1 MVANDNSN
9 FADDPSGINWAKVV
23 ADGEG
28 AQVTPPVQAP
38 PITED
43 DPTGIDWHKVVAGG
57 NDPEQNLRTS
67 MYSGMQYQPDRMA
80 KAVPMAA
87 AQGISPDMAYRQM
100 DDKDW
105 TQGAMF
111 DENNYQQLIKDYP
124 KLSNFL
130 SDQNNAAISHDDIGP
145 LQKLEDWGNQWA
157 ADNKGKSAYEMMEND
172 PLNPLSRLQ
181 ALASATG
188 GGFGLVA
195 RGLGQALLNTSSLGN
210 LPGASPVDK
219 FLMQGT
225 GLAGKGLLG
234 FANFMEGQAKEF
246 APQNQD
252 LLNKAL
258 GLGGS
263 LVPLAVG
270 GPLAMGSQMMGQT
283 YEHAD
288 QMKLPLNSPRVNGAA
303 LLSGIIGTF
312 GGMMVGKAAGAV
324 IPEAAGVY
332 AGNMAD
338 KARQLVNAT
347 PGSAREAMV
356 NRTMDYATSLIHAV
370 AGFAGYTLAQNSVFR
385 GVLQDQSTQYSTG
398 VAEAAK
404 EGGAFGLITAMM
416 GHGAALINNYHDTVS
431 QPEMT
436 RESLRQAGE
445 LVQESKLQG
454 RSPQKMN
461 DYLNQ
466 QLGDNSLYVRP
477 ANFQTFFSKLPPETQ
492 GEITKNM
499 PEIPDQLSNALKTGE
514 DMEINQADYH
524 TYIQPHGPA
533 LDDWMRLAPEHFSV
547 GDQAEYQKHMDEV
560 QAAQEEETP
569 SGRGSGQVYDRMYDQ
584 LQQPVGERIAPT
596 GMPHIADTYATAIQ
610 NSYDALVENYGHIP
624 GAKDFIDSFLG
635 NAKILR
641 EYPHMMASRIK
652 STDDDLWLDQMRNL
666 AKKSGNTSKAP
677 TPLIDFLK
685 KKGIQEGSNAAQTL
699 ESLGI
704 TKQTHRALFRK
715 APEEAGNDMFPG
727 TKTKSDKHGITDFSD
742 IDVNDLN
749 NELGDHG
756 YQFREGEQHGADP
769 DAVADALRR
778 ESFGEGQKRDDIQA
792 RDQALEELSNA
803 LDQEG
808 IDLTTATNDQIRAAL
823 DRLSSAYSKQNG
835 QEFFQSA
842 YHGGPHDFDKFTLD
856 HIGKGEGAQ
865 AYGWGLYFADKKGIA
880 EYYRQGLSSPFT
892 LDGEPFGGGRG
903 KGGSYHVWLKSAVGE
918 TTFESLKSGKITQ
931 DEAVKKLEAS
941 LSDRQ
946 ADLSEIEGKTRQ
958 EGKKDT
964 LRGKIDLIKQD
975 IDIFKRLKP
984 SKGQLYEAQIPDD
997 HNLLNWDKTY
1007 DEQSPEVKKV
1017 LEAAGIK
1024 APEKPP
1030 APKDAVLATVVKKAL
1045 ALNEGN
1051 PRNIGLVVDNDQQL
1065 YNAILSKMEKEG
1077 IDPEKVSPGAYVEK
1091 NAAQYLKALQDNAD
1105 FTGQKIYNQI
1115 AKKHAV
1121 EDEAPGW
1128 NTASRDTEDT
1138 PWSGHKGASLELN
1151 GRGVKGIKFLDGGS
1165 RADGEGTSNYVIFD
1179 DSAIKILKKF
1189 YQGDGDGA
1197 RGSVSFGPNQETV
1210 IRLFSR
1216 ERLDTLLHEMG
1227 HVYFTALRHIAELPG
1242 AEGAAEDVKALKDW
1256 AKQDTDYIHRYVTK
1270 FSPYEVRE
1278 MPNGSYKVFANGQEP
1293 DEEQVADDTKTGAER
1308 FAAAQNERIQ
1318 KQYQDLGGEE
1328 FLKNISYGSYT
1339 EGDLERHIQTGYEE
1353 KMADAMLSYVR
1364 DGEAPSAEIKPA
1376 FDKFKAWVTRL
1387 YAGERDTLPKI
1398 NPEVKQVFDRM
1409 FATESQI
1416 QKMKAQPEFNIDPA
1430 ISSFLN
1436 KVDQTRYQ
1444 RSWSRMV
1451 SEAQDRLF
1459 RQAMK
1464 QSEVAGGK
1472 EYKEARASF
1481 KEEAQAQADS
1491 EQRFKAADQ
1500 IRSAGGLSRD
1510 GLTKLFG
1517 KEVLK
1522 KEYLGV
1528 HGLLAKRGEKGID
1541 PQMMATITGY
1551 RSAKEMVDTFMNMPK
1566 KADYVNQLTDNLMVE
1581 RKGDMLKDG
1590 TIEREAVEAYHNNM
1604 RAEVLGFEMKKLAA
1618 LAKIDA
1624 PSPEMM
1630 KVRATTMLGDRV
1642 LKDVRPYSFYRAEV
1656 NAARDVGKNL
1666 AKKNFEAAAV
1676 AKAKQLLNHHLYKMS
1691 TDAKASMNRTLEKWG
1706 DVLRR
1711 SDDKLAKKYD
1721 IDYIYAARK
1730 IASDHGFPVKSNFF
1744 DFATWQKNLEANDPE
1759 TAKILNDT
1767 LSVAQMGDK
1776 TPFNAM
1782 TWNDFQTL
1790 RDDIGCLIEQAN
1802 GQRTQTL
1809 EGQKIEREFVRN
1821 KIVDSLADHSP
1832 VMKFDDLHHQ
1842 SESKSDARK
1851 KLGVGLTMHFMRMES
1866 WVTLMDGGRFD
1877 GPIRKYAYQPV
1888 RKANDV
1894 YLSKTT
1900 EATNLARETL
1910 GHVDLLGD
1918 KIYAPEL
1925 KVYDKSG
1932 EPINNGQGYTFA
1944 NKGEV
1949 IGAILHHGNGFE
1961 PGSNGYKLL
1970 RGNGWHQNDW
1980 QSFLDRGMA
1989 DGTIT
1994 KGDMDTVQGMWKM
2007 MASMKDD
2014 IWKAHKQMYGFYP
2027 KEVTSVPFKTPFG
2040 EYEGGYWP
2048 VKYDPVKDD
2057 HVAAQYEKNSLT
2069 SSAVH
2074 AWPTTGKASTMSR
2087 DNTFARPIQMKLEFL
2102 PAHIDWAMRF
2112 AHLEPAVREAAK
2124 IMFDPAIKEAI
2135 DRVNPRVRENVILP
2149 WLQRTA
2155 RQDMDLSSGG
2165 TIKEFGGAANFIKD
2179 AFYMKTLGL
2188 NLKYPLQRLGEI
2200 APIIH
2205 DTSYDSFQKA
2215 FGDLVRD
2222 NANTRQSIAAD
2233 SQFMNQRGSMFEE
2246 NAANEL
2252 RNLIT
2257 DRNPYQKVSDFA
2269 KQHAFYTV
2277 RETHRWLDELQWMS
2291 AKYHALDGKAKG
2303 VDPDNYQQVV
2313 DYADSRV
2320 RTTQA
2325 TFGPAD
2331 VSNIEGGTPTGRM
2344 LWTVFQSVMNT
2355 KLNAAYTEYKMIK
2368 DSTAPVQARG
2378 IAMAS
2383 MFINRLMIPMFISD
2397 QILHYINQGG
2407 PVDRHHEHS
2416 VKAWAEAL
2424 AFDGIKSLTSLV
2436 PVASTMAE
2444 TGLAKLPF
2452 FQDMGEKPYNDTME
2466 VTPAAMSLF
2475 DDVIRIMPHDLY
2487 NAMFNHGSKAK
2498 ALTSVLTALGD
2509 VAKVPV
2515 TQVEK
2520 TLGYLAAVHSGKQQ
2534 PHGAMDVARGLI
2546 GGPNIKN

>member
-1 MVANDNSN
+1 MANDNTN
-9 FADDPSGINWAKVV
+9 LADDPSGVNWDKVV
-23 ADGEG
+23 SDGEA
-28 AQVTPPVQAP
+28 AQAPPVQAP
-38 PITED
+38 PVTED
-43 DPTGIDWHKVVAGG
+43 DPTGVDWNKVVSNGS
-57 NDPEQNLRTS
+57 DPEQNLRTS
-67 MYSGMQYQPDRMA
+67 MYNGMQYQPDRMA

-181 ALASATG
+181 ALASGTG

-263 LVPLAVG
+263 IVPLAVG

-778 ESFGEGQKRDDIQA
+778 ESFGEGQKRDDIEA

-835 QEFFQSA
+835 QEFFQRVQATKTPQFKEWFGKSKVVDA
-842 YHGGPHDFDKFTLD
+842 KGKPLLVYHGTTHDIEAFNKERSNIESDL
-856 HIGKGEGAQ
+856 GKGFYFSNTPEDVENNYAGEGPDLTARIEQ
-865 AYGWGLYFADKKGIA
+865 KAEQIFNDMEDISDRARATGKDGQKAIIKKYDLPKKKYEDLMEMARVVAKKELSGGKPNTIPAYISMKNPVVLGGKKETFFDYNESHDEETD
-880 EYYRQGLSSPFT
+880 EY
-892 LDGEPFGGGRG
+892 GEP
-903 KGGSYHVWLKSAVGE
+903 
-918 TTFESLKSGKITQ
+918 
-931 DEAVKKLEAS
+931 
-941 LSDRQ
+941 
-946 ADLSEIEGKTRQ
+946 EGKLVEFT
-958 EGKKDT
+958 EA
-964 LRGKIDLIKQD
+964 LRNVAHE
-975 IDIFKRLKP
+975 F
-984 SKGQLYEAQIPDD
+984 
-997 HNLLNWDKTY
+997 H
-1007 DEQSPEVKKV
+1007 
-1017 LEAAGIK
+1017 
-1024 APEKPP
+1024 
-1030 APKDAVLATVVKKAL
+1030 DADV
-1045 ALNEGN
+1045 
-1051 PRNIGLVVDNDQQL
+1051 
-1065 YNAILSKMEKEG
+1065 
-1077 IDPEKVSPGAYVEK
+1077 
-1091 NAAQYLKALQDNAD
+1091 
-1105 FTGQKIYNQI
+1105 
-1115 AKKHAV
+1115 
-1121 EDEAPGW
+1121 
-1128 NTASRDTEDT
+1128 
-1138 PWSGHKGASLELN
+1138 
-1151 GRGVKGIKFLDGGS
+1151 
-1165 RADGEGTSNYVIFD
+1165 
-1179 DSAIKILKKF
+1179 DSAISTIMEKAMDYQGIGASDLVKLLKEDESAGLLYATDEHGALASSEMIRQAFEEAGFDGIIDHTVNEKF
-1189 YQGDGDGA
+1189 GSARQRGKSMAGMDEGTTHYIAFHPEQIKSPFNRGTFDPNDPRLLYQGDGDGA

-1353 KMADAMLSYVR
+1353 KMADALLSYVR

-1630 KVRATTMLGDRV
+1630 KVRATTMLGERV

-1691 TDAKASMNRTLEKWG
+1691 TNAKASMNRTLEKWG
-1706 DVLRR
+1706 DILRR
-1711 SDDKLAKKYD
+1711 SDDELANGSKKYD

-1744 DFATWQKNLEANDPE
+1744 DFSTWQKNLQANDPE

-1767 LSVAQMGDK
+1767 LSVAQTGDK

-1802 GQRTQTL
+1802 GQRTMTL
-1809 EGQKIEREFVRN
+1809 EGQKIERD
-1821 KIVDSLADHSP
+1821 IVKKDIIVSLAKFDP
-1832 VMKFDDLHHQ
+1832 VMSFADLRHQ
-1842 SESKSDARK
+1842 SESTKNKKVFGVPIPFTNDAAK
-1851 KLGVGLTMHFMRMES
+1851 KWQLGATMHFTRMES
-1866 WVTLMDGGRFD
+1866 WVNRMDGGKFD
-1877 GPIRKYAYQPV
+1877 GPLRTYLYKPV
-1888 RKANDV
+1888 RKAVDN
-1894 YLSKTT
+1894 YLAATRD
-1900 EATNLARETL
+1900 ATNQAKEVL
-1910 GHVDLLGD
+1910 GHIDLLGD
-1918 KIYAPEL
+1918 QITANEL
-1925 KVYDKSG
+1925 KTYDKTG

-1944 NKGEV
+1944 NKGEL
-1949 IGAILHHGNGFE
+1949 IGMLVHTGNGYE

-1970 RGNGWHQNDW
+1970 RGNAWH
-1980 QSFLDRGMA
+1980 LDDLQAFMDRAMS

-1994 KGDMDTVQGMWKM
+1994 KQDMDTVQGMWKM
-2007 MASMKDD
+2007 MDSMRPD
-2014 IWKAHKQMYGFYP
+2014 IWRAHKQMYGFYP
-2027 KEVTSVPFKTPFG
+2027 KEVTAVPIKTPHG
-2040 EYEGGYWP
+2040 DYDGGYWP

-2057 HVAAQYEKNSLT
+2057 HIAAQYEKNSLT
-2069 SSAVH
+2069 SNATH

-2087 DNTFARPIQMKLEFL
+2087 DTTFARPIQMKLEFL

-2112 AHLEPAVREAAK
+2112 AHVEPAVREAAK
-2124 IMFDPAIKEAI
+2124 IMFDPEIRAAL
-2135 DRVNPRVRENVILP
+2135 DRINPAVRSSVILP

-2155 RQDMDLSSGG
+2155 RQDFDLSSGG
-2165 TIKEFGGAANFIKD
+2165 TIKEFGGVANFVKD

-2205 DTSYDSFQKA
+2205 DTDYASFQSA
-2215 FGDLVRD
+2215 FSDLVRD
-2222 NANTRQSIAAD
+2222 NATTRQGMNSD
-2233 SQFMNQRGSMFEE
+2233 SEFMNQRGLMFDE
-2246 NAANEL
+2246 NAAKQL

-2257 DRNPYQKVSDFA
+2257 DRNPYEKISDFSRE
-2269 KQHAFYTV
+2269 HAYYTV
-2277 RETHRWLDELQWMS
+2277 RETHKWLDDLQWLS
-2291 AKYHALDGKAKG
+2291 AKNFALNGKAKG
-2303 VDPDNYQQVV
+2303 VDPDNYQQVI

-2325 TFGPAD
+2325 TFGPSD
-2331 VSNIEGGTPTGRM
+2331 VSNIEGGSQSTKA
-2344 LWTVFQSVMNT
+2344 LWTVFYSVMNT
-2355 KLNAAYTEYKMIK
+2355 KFNAAYTEFKLIK
-2368 DSTAPVQARG
+2368 DTSAPVQARG

-2383 MFINRLMIPMFISD
+2383 MFINRLMLPMFISD

-2407 PVDRHHEHS
+2407 PTDQHHEHS

-2436 PVASTMAE
+2436 PVVGEGADTL
-2444 TGLAKLPF
+2444 LAPLFK
-2452 FQDMGEKPYNDTME
+2452 DMGEKPYNDTLQ
-2466 VTPAAMSLF
+2466 VSPGITSIA
-2475 DDVIRIMPHDLY
+2475 DDIFRVMPHDLY
-2487 NAMFNHGSKAK
+2487 NAMFKHGSKAK

-2546 GGPNIKN
+2546 GGPNIKQ

>member
-1 MVANDNSN
+1 MANDNTN
-9 FADDPSGINWAKVV
+9 LADDPSGVNWDKVV
-23 ADGEG
+23 SDGEA
-28 AQVTPPVQAP
+28 AQAPPVQAP
-38 PITED
+38 PVTED
-43 DPTGIDWHKVVAGG
+43 DPTGVDWNKVVSNGS
-57 NDPEQNLRTS
+57 DPEQNLRTS
-67 MYSGMQYQPDRMA
+67 MYNGMQYQPDRMA

-263 LVPLAVG
+263 LVPLAAG

-404 EGGAFGLITAMM
+404 EGGAFGLITAML

-436 RESLRQAGE
+436 KESLRQAGE

-560 QAAQEEETP
+560 QAVQEEETP

-610 NSYDALVENYGHIP
+610 NSYDALVENYGHIL

-704 TKQTHRALFRK
+704 TKQTHRTLFRK

-778 ESFGEGQKRDDIQA
+778 ESFGEGQKRDDIEA

-835 QEFFQSA
+835 QEFFQ
-842 YHGGPHDFDKFTLD
+842 HGESLEDFKKRV
-856 HIGKGEGAQ
+856 IGKYDAPKSRLGSSGVVFDPAERGNIITLQ
-865 AYGWGLYFADKKGIA
+865 SIRVPGSMRDKGIGTEIMKA
-880 EYYRQGLSSPFT
+880 LVDHADANGKIIALSPTS
-892 LDGEPFGGGRG
+892 DFGGNLGR
-903 KGGSYHVWLKSAVGE
+903 
-918 TTFESLKSGKITQ
+918 
-931 DEAVKKLEAS
+931 
-941 LSDRQ
+941 
-946 ADLSEIEGKTRQ
+946 
-958 EGKKDT
+958 
-964 LRGKIDLIKQD
+964 
-975 IDIFKRLKP
+975 
-984 SKGQLYEAQIPDD
+984 
-997 HNLLNWDKTY
+997 
-1007 DEQSPEVKKV
+1007 
-1017 LEAAGIK
+1017 
-1024 APEKPP
+1024 
-1030 APKDAVLATVVKKAL
+1030 
-1045 ALNEGN
+1045 
-1051 PRNIGLVVDNDQQL
+1051 
-1065 YNAILSKMEKEG
+1065 
-1077 IDPEKVSPGAYVEK
+1077 
-1091 NAAQYLKALQDNAD
+1091 
-1105 FTGQKIYNQI
+1105 
-1115 AKKHAV
+1115 
-1121 EDEAPGW
+1121 
-1128 NTASRDTEDT
+1128 
-1138 PWSGHKGASLELN
+1138 
-1151 GRGVKGIKFLDGGS
+1151 
-1165 RADGEGTSNYVIFD
+1165 
-1179 DSAIKILKKF
+1179 LKKF
-1189 YQGDGDGA
+1189 YKGFGFVENKGRNKDFSTKETMIREPKGKSILYQGDGDGA

-1328 FLKNISYGSYT
+1328 FLKNIAYGSYT

-1353 KMADAMLSYVR
+1353 KMADALLSYVR

-1802 GQRTQTL
+1802 GQRTITL
-1809 EGQKIEREFVRN
+1809 EGEKFERTLVKQKIA
-1821 KIVDSLADHSP
+1821 DGLANFDP
-1832 VMKFDDLHHQ
+1832 VMSFEDLRFKSQ
-1842 SESKSDARK
+1842 STGDAVK
-1851 KLGVGLTMHFMRMES
+1851 KKMLGATMHFTRMES
-1866 WVTLMDGGRFD
+1866 WVNRMDGGKFD
-1877 GPIRKYAYQPV
+1877 GPMRTYLYKPV
-1888 RKANDV
+1888 RKAVDN
-1894 YLSKTT
+1894 YLAATRD
-1900 EATNLARETL
+1900 ATNQAKEVL
-1910 GHVDLLGD
+1910 GHIDLLGD
-1918 KIYAPEL
+1918 QITANEL
-1925 KVYDKSG
+1925 KTYDKTG

-1944 NKGEV
+1944 NKGEL
-1949 IGAILHHGNGFE
+1949 IGMLVHTGNGYE

-1970 RGNGWHQNDW
+1970 RGNAWH
-1980 QSFLDRGMA
+1980 LDDLQAFMDRAMS

-1994 KGDMDTVQGMWKM
+1994 KQDMDTVQGMWKM
-2007 MASMKDD
+2007 MDSMRPD
-2014 IWKAHKQMYGFYP
+2014 IWRAHKQMYGFYP
-2027 KEVTSVPFKTPFG
+2027 KEVTAVPIKTPHG
-2040 EYEGGYWP
+2040 DYDGGYWP

-2057 HVAAQYEKNSLT
+2057 HIAAQYEKNSLT
-2069 SSAVH
+2069 SNATH

-2087 DNTFARPIQMKLEFL
+2087 DTTFARPIQMKLEFL

-2112 AHLEPAVREAAK
+2112 AHVEPAVREAAK
-2124 IMFDPAIKEAI
+2124 IMFDPEIRAAL
-2135 DRVNPRVRENVILP
+2135 DRINPAVRSSVILP

-2155 RQDMDLSSGG
+2155 RQDFDLSSGG
-2165 TIKEFGGAANFIKD
+2165 TIKEFGGVANFVKD

-2205 DTSYDSFQKA
+2205 DTDYASFQSA
-2215 FGDLVRD
+2215 FSDLVRD
-2222 NANTRQSIAAD
+2222 NATTRQGMNSD
-2233 SQFMNQRGSMFEE
+2233 SEFMNQRGLMFDE
-2246 NAANEL
+2246 NAAKQL

-2257 DRNPYQKVSDFA
+2257 DRNPYEKISDFSRE
-2269 KQHAFYTV
+2269 HAYYTV
-2277 RETHRWLDELQWMS
+2277 RETHKWLDDLQWLS
-2291 AKYHALDGKAKG
+2291 AKNFALNGKAKG
-2303 VDPDNYQQVV
+2303 VDPDNYQQVI

-2325 TFGPAD
+2325 TFGPSD
-2331 VSNIEGGTPTGRM
+2331 VSNIEGGSQSTKA
-2344 LWTVFQSVMNT
+2344 LWTVFYSVMNT
-2355 KLNAAYTEYKMIK
+2355 KFNAAYTEFKLIK
-2368 DSTAPVQARG
+2368 DTSAPVQARG

-2383 MFINRLMIPMFISD
+2383 MFINRLMLPMFISD

-2407 PVDRHHEHS
+2407 PTDQHHEHS

-2436 PVASTMAE
+2436 PVVGEGADTL
-2444 TGLAKLPF
+2444 LAPLFK
-2452 FQDMGEKPYNDTME
+2452 DMGEKPYNDTLQ
-2466 VTPAAMSLF
+2466 VSPGITSIA
-2475 DDVIRIMPHDLY
+2475 DDIFRVMPHDLY
-2487 NAMFNHGSKAK
+2487 NAMFKHGSKAK